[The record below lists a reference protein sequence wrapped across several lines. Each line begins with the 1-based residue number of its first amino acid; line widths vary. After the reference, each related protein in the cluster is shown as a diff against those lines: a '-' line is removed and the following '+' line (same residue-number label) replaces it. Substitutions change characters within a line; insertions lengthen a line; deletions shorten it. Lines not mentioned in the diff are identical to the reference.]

1 VSQPAVFL
9 DRDGTLIT
17 DSGYLSDPAQVELLP
32 GVAAALRALA
42 SDGFAL
48 VVITNQSGIGRG
60 LYAQCDFLAVQ
71 AELERQLDREGV
83 HFDLVLHCPH
93 MADAG
98 CQCRKPGTA
107 LYREATARL
116 DIDLARS
123 WFIGDRPGDLLPAA
137 LLGGRAALVRTGVG
151 ARHAAEA
158 EGLGLHVAEDL
169 GGAVAYLRGQQ
180 PG

>member
-1 VSQPAVFL
+1 MSRPAVFL
-9 DRDGTLIT
+9 DRDGTLIS
-17 DSGYLSDPAQVELLP
+17 DPGYLSDPAQVALLP
-32 GVAAALRALA
+32 GVAAALRTLV

-60 LYAQCDFLAVQ
+60 LYSQSDFIAVQ
-71 AELERQLDREGV
+71 AELERQLELEGV
-83 HFDLVLHCPH
+83 RLDLVLHCPH

-116 DIDLARS
+116 DIDLSRS

-137 LLGGRAALVRTGVG
+137 LLGGRASLVRTGVG
-151 ARHAAEA
+151 ARHADEV
-158 EGLGLHVAEDL
+158 EELGLHVADDL
-169 GGAVAYLRGQQ
+169 GGAVTYLQGQ
-180 PG
+180 PLH